1 MFFSIHM
8 SWNRA
13 LIRVRPPYFE
23 TMFFPSFSKTTPFF
37 FHGKSPQNFPRHP
50 GPWTKSSR
58 SLNMWSWPR
67 TWHGCLFK
75 VAHGLK
81 DFLPGI
87 FSWWNWEF
95 CGVLMFF
102 LSEWDRIWACP
113 GTGFQEIPFMDF
125 SGWIFTFCVCPQ
137 SLQHMLFG
145 PSMNRYELQG
155 VVVSCKSYV
164 FPKFWP
170 HWNLPTVRGLHQKWS
185 SCIRVRHPGYNAVV
199 RNQIELNVSNQLLWN
214 QAIYLHMWGFQV
226 LQKVTTGTLRT
237 GAPHIS
243 GL

>member
-1 MFFSIHM
+1 
-8 SWNRA
+8 
-13 LIRVRPPYFE
+13 
-23 TMFFPSFSKTTPFF
+23 MFFPSFSKTTPFF

-81 DFLPGI
+81 DFLPGFFHGGI
-87 FSWWNWEF
+87 GSFVEF
-95 CGVLMFF
+95 WCFF

-164 FPKFWP
+164 FLNFD
-170 HWNLPTVRGLHQKWS
+170 PTGICQPCVVCTKSGQVVSGCDIQATMLS
-185 SCIRVRHPGYNAVV
+185 SGIR
-199 RNQIELNVSNQLLWN
+199 LNWMSQTNCCEIRPY
-214 QAIYLHMWGFQV
+214 IYICGVFRFYKRWQQV
-226 LQKVTTGTLRT
+226 LFVQ
-237 GAPHIS
+237 APPH
-243 GL
+243 